1 MPLIVIEGQNSTLA
15 PEPWLAVNLSMF
27 FPGIGQ
33 LYAGEKLK
41 GLGFFSSQV
50 MLIAIAI
57 WSIFSPTGN
66 TVIGL
71 VCLVPITAIYI
82 LNLFD
87 AYYSATK
94 QLNNQVSENIPRIN
108 KDPWFAVFLSRILP
122 GLGQLYVE
130 KEVVGGFL
138 LSLIIL
144 CSGLSSIFSNLSV
157 FIPIISAVACYHAF
171 VAFRPSRRQKQN
183 LIAVITLFVF
193 TVGLIGNYL
202 PRWIEQK
209 IELFEIPSKS
219 MLPTLQVG
227 DRILVH
233 KSNHYTPQ
241 RGDMVVFKVPKA
253 ARLLEGNTA
262 KSKAEYYIKRVIGEP
277 GQIIRIT
284 KGVVSID
291 NLPLQESYIAEPPT
305 YESGPLIIPTHS
317 YFVMGD
323 NRNNSF
329 DSHIWGFLEQP
340 YIIGQ
345 AYKIYWPP
353 QRIQSLLHNK

>member
-1 MPLIVIEGQNSTLA
+1 MPWMITEGQNSTVA

-41 GLGFFSSQV
+41 GLGFLCIQ
-50 MLIAIAI
+50 MLLIAIAI

-66 TVIGL
+66 TAIGL
-71 VCLVPITAIYI
+71 VCLLSIIIIYI

-87 AYYSATK
+87 AYHCATK
-94 QLNNQVSENIPRIN
+94 QLNSDNSEKIPRVN

-130 KEVVGGFL
+130 KELVGGFL
-138 LSLIIL
+138 LSFIIL
-144 CSGLSSIFSNLSV
+144 CSGLSSIFSNLSI

-171 VAFRPSRRQKQN
+171 VAFPTARRQKQN
-183 LIAVITLFVF
+183 LIAVITLFVL
-193 TVGLIGNYL
+193 TVGLIGNYI

-209 IELFEIPSKS
+209 IELFEIPSTS

-227 DRILVH
+227 DRIFVY
-233 KSNHYTPQ
+233 KFNHYTPH

-253 ARLLEGNTA
+253 ARLREGNTV
-262 KSKAEYYIKRVIGEP
+262 KNKAEFYIKRVIGEP
-277 GQIIRIT
+277 GQIIQIAN
-284 KGVVSID
+284 GVVSI
-291 NLPLQESYIAEPPT
+291 NNQPLKEPYITEPPT
-305 YESGPLIIPTHS
+305 YESGPLIIPANS

-329 DSHIWGFLEQP
+329 DSHIWGVLEQP

-353 QRIQSLLHNK
+353 QRIQSLLHN